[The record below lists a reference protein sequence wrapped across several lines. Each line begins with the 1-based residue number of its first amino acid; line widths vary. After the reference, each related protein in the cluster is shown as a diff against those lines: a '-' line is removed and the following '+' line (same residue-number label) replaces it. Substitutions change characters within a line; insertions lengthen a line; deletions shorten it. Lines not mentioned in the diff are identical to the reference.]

1 VQAGLNSHANDRR
14 FATLLAPTSPPLVA
28 LEAALAE
35 KSRPDGPFAPAAL
48 AELDRLEAF
57 PAEACRALDEL
68 GLADHYVPTRLGG
81 KLVDHLG
88 SSLMVRA
95 VARRDLTVAIAHA
108 KTFLGAVSVWLAG
121 TESQRMWLAREI
133 RAGRL
138 VAWGL
143 TERDHGSD
151 LFACELAATPHDE
164 TWRLDGEKW
173 LINNATRAE
182 LACILARTSPR
193 GGPLGFSLFLV
204 DKRGLGSS
212 AYSCLPKVRT
222 HGIRGADIS
231 GIRFTAAAVPAGAL
245 VGEVG
250 RGLYVVLESL
260 QLTRTVCTVLSLGA
274 ADHGMRIAVDF
285 TRGHARSAPR
295 ILGEAAALR
304 LLAEATV
311 IFALRGVHAF
321 PEEMSVIA
329 AVAKGF
335 VPTVVD
341 LLLSRLASFLGAVA
355 FVVDPSAHGAF
366 EKLERDHRIVA
377 LFDGSTAVCQAAL
390 IAQFPTLAEGYGTA
404 AAPDRL
410 ASASCLASPPPEF
423 DPAALRLSA
432 PGCTLVAA
440 LPELIAELRELT
452 ATGELPGRV
461 LALAIALESAT
472 AQLHRELG
480 ATMPAVRQIPT
491 AHFALARRY
500 ELCFA
505 GAACLNLW
513 AHNTAEGG
521 FRSDTTWLE
530 GALVVALSLLGVSVT
545 AEASRSLDEL
555 ARRAADPGGEAA
567 VSLLGANV
575 GSEA

>member
-1 VQAGLNSHANDRR
+1 V
-14 FATLLAPTSPPLVA
+14 TLLTPASPALVA
-28 LEAALAE
+28 LETALAE
-35 KSRPDGPFAPAAL
+35 AAGPDGPFAPAAL
-48 AELDRLEAF
+48 ARLDQREEF

-68 GLADHYVPTRLGG
+68 GLTDHYVPARLGG
-81 KLVDHLG
+81 ELVDHLG
-88 SSLMVRA
+88 SSLLVRA

-121 TESQRMWLAREI
+121 TESQGRWLAHEI
-133 RAGRL
+133 RARRL

-151 LFACELAATPHDE
+151 LFACELTATPHDD

-182 LACILARTSPR
+182 LVCVLARTRPR

-204 DKRGLGSS
+204 DKRRLESR
-212 AYSCLPKVRT
+212 AYGCLPKVRT

-231 GIRFTAAAVPAGAL
+231 GITFTEAAVPAGAL
-245 VGEVG
+245 VGDVG
-250 RGLYVVLESL
+250 RGLHVVLESL

-274 ADHGMRIAVDF
+274 ADHAMSIAVEF
-285 TRGHARSAPR
+285 TRRQARATPR

-304 LLAEATV
+304 LLAEATAIV
-311 IFALRGVHAF
+311 ALRCVEAF

-335 VPTVVD
+335 VPTAVD
-341 LLLSRLASFLGAVA
+341 LLLGRLGSLLGACA
-355 FVVDPSAHGAF
+355 FVVDPSPHGAF

-390 IAQFPTLAEGYGTA
+390 IAQFPRLAEGYGDGA
-404 AAPDRL
+404 ARDRL
-410 ASASCLASPPPEF
+410 ASATGLASPLPEF
-423 DPAALRLSA
+423 DPTALRLSS
-432 PGCTLVAA
+432 PGCTPLAA
-440 LPELIAELRELT
+440 LPGLLADLRGLT
-452 ATGELPGRV
+452 ASGELPGQV
-461 LALAIALESAT
+461 LALAITLESAT

-480 ATMPAVRQIPT
+480 TLVPAVRQIPT

-505 GAACLNLW
+505 AAACLNLW
-513 AHNTAEGG
+513 LHNADL
-521 FRSDTTWLE
+521 RSDTTWIE
-530 GALVVALSLLGVSVT
+530 GAMVVALRLLGVSVA
-545 AEASRSLDEL
+545 AEVCGSLDEL
-555 ARRAADPGGEAA
+555 ARRACGPGGEAA
-567 VSLLGANV
+567 VSLLGA
-575 GSEA
+575 EL

>member
-1 VQAGLNSHANDRR
+1 V
-14 FATLLAPTSPPLVA
+14 TLLASPFPLLVA

-35 KSRPDGPFAPAAL
+35 AAGADGPFAPAAL
-48 AELDRLEAF
+48 AELDQLEAL
-57 PAEACRALDEL
+57 PAEACRTLDEL
-68 GLADHYVPTRLGG
+68 GLADHYVPARLGG
-81 KLVDHLG
+81 KLLDHLG
-88 SSLMVRA
+88 SSLMIRA

-121 TESQRMWLAREI
+121 SESQCRWLAAEI

-164 TWRLDGEKW
+164 AWRLDGEKW

-182 LACILARTSPR
+182 LVCILARTSPR

-204 DKRGLGSS
+204 DKRRLESGVYG
-212 AYSCLPKVRT
+212 CLPKVRT

-231 GIRFTAAAVPAGAL
+231 GIRFTGAAVPAGAL
-245 VGEVG
+245 VGDVG
-250 RGLYVVLESL
+250 RGLYVVLKSL

-274 ADHGMRIAVDF
+274 ADHALRIAAQF
-285 TRGHARSAPR
+285 TRAPAQLTPR
-295 ILGEAAALR
+295 ILGEAVALR
-304 LLAEATV
+304 LLAEATS
-311 IFALRGVHAF
+311 ILALRGLEAF

-335 VPTVVD
+335 VPTAVD
-341 LLLSRLASFLGAVA
+341 LLLGRLGPMLGAAA
-355 FVVDPSAHGAF
+355 FVADPPPHGGF

-390 IAQFPTLAEGYGTA
+390 IAQFPALAEGYGTTA
-404 AAPDRL
+404 ARDRL
-410 ASASCLASPPPEF
+410 ASASCLASPLPEF
-423 DPAALRLSA
+423 DPTALRLSS
-432 PGCTLVAA
+432 PGCTLLAA
-440 LPELIAELRELT
+440 LPELIAELRGLT
-452 ATGELPGRV
+452 ASGELPGRV
-461 LALAIALESAT
+461 LELAITLESAT
-472 AQLHRELG
+472 AELHRELG
-480 ATMPAVRQIPT
+480 AIVPSVRQIPT

-513 AHNTAEGG
+513 AHNAVL
-521 FRSDTTWLE
+521 RSDTAWLE
-530 GALVVALSLLGVSVT
+530 GAMVVVLRLLGVSV
-545 AEASRSLDEL
+545 AADVSGSLDEL
-555 ARRAADPGGEAA
+555 ARRACAPGGEAA
-567 VSLLGANV
+567 VSLLGA
-575 GSEA
+575 EL

>member
-1 VQAGLNSHANDRR
+1 M
-14 FATLLAPTSPPLVA
+14 TLLTPAAPSLVA
-28 LEAALAE
+28 LETALAAAAG
-35 KSRPDGPFAPAAL
+35 PDGPFAPPAL
-48 AELDRLEAF
+48 AELDQLEAF

-68 GLADHYVPTRLGG
+68 GLADHYVPARLGG

-121 TESQRMWLAREI
+121 SDSQRRWLADEI

-151 LFACELAATPHDE
+151 LFACELAATPRNE
-164 TWRLDGEKW
+164 TWQLDGEKW

-182 LACILARTSPR
+182 LVCILARTSPR

-204 DKRGLGSS
+204 DKRRLEST

-231 GIRFTAAAVPAGAL
+231 GIRLTEAAVPAGAL

-274 ADHGMRIAVDF
+274 ADHGLRIAVEF
-285 TRGHARSAPR
+285 ARGHARSTAR

-304 LLAEATV
+304 LLGEATAIV
-311 IFALRGVHAF
+311 ALRGVEAF

-341 LLLSRLASFLGAVA
+341 LMLGRLGPMLGARA
-355 FVVDPSAHGAF
+355 FVVDPSGHGAF

-404 AAPDRL
+404 AARDRL
-410 ASASCLASPPPEF
+410 ASSSCLASPAPEF
-423 DPAALRLSA
+423 DPTALRLSS
-432 PGCTLVAA
+432 PGCTLLAA
-440 LPELIAELRELT
+440 LPELIAELRGLT
-452 ATGELPGRV
+452 ASGELPGRV
-461 LALAIALESAT
+461 LALAITVESAT
-472 AQLHRELG
+472 AELHRELG
-480 ATMPAVRQIPT
+480 AIVPAVRQIPT

-505 GAACLNLW
+505 AAACLNLW
-513 AHNTAEGG
+513 AHNRHIHTVEGG
-521 FRSDTTWLE
+521 VRSDTAWLE
-530 GALVVALSLLGVSVT
+530 GSLVVALGLLGVRVT
-545 AEASRSLDEL
+545 AQDSRALDEL
-555 ARRAADPGGEAA
+555 ARRAAGPGGEAA

-575 GSEA
+575 GSEL

>member
-1 VQAGLNSHANDRR
+1 M
-14 FATLLAPTSPPLVA
+14 
-28 LEAALAE
+28 LETALADAAGT
-35 KSRPDGPFAPAAL
+35 DGPFAPAAL
-48 AELDRLEAF
+48 AELDELEAF
-57 PAEACRALDEL
+57 PVQACHALDEL
-68 GLADHYVPTRLGG
+68 GLAEHYVPARLGG

-108 KTFLGAVSVWLAG
+108 KTFLGAVSVWVAG
-121 TESQRMWLAREI
+121 SESQRTWLAGEI

-143 TERDHGSD
+143 SERDHGSD
-151 LFACELAATPHDE
+151 LFAGELAATCHDGS
-164 TWRLDGEKW
+164 WRLDGEKW

-204 DKRGLGSS
+204 DKRRLASS

-231 GIRFTAAAVPAGAL
+231 GIRFTGAAVPAGAL
-245 VGEVG
+245 VGDVG

-274 ADHGMRIAVDF
+274 ADHALAIAAHF
-285 TRGHARSAPR
+285 TRAHAGSAPR
-295 ILGEAAALR
+295 VLGEAAALR
-304 LLAEATV
+304 LLAEATA
-311 IFALRGVHAF
+311 IFALRGVEAF

-335 VPTVVD
+335 VPSAVD
-341 LLLSRLASFLGAVA
+341 RLLGRLGSLLGAVA
-355 FVVDPSAHGAF
+355 FVADPTPHGAF

-390 IAQFPTLAEGYGTA
+390 IAQFPTLANGYGTVA
-404 AAPDRL
+404 ARDRL
-410 ASASCLASPPPEF
+410 ASASCLASLLPSF
-423 DPAALRLSA
+423 DPSALRLSS
-432 PGCTLVAA
+432 PGCTLLAA
-440 LPELIAELRELT
+440 LPELIAEVHGLT
-452 ATGELPGRV
+452 ARGELPERV
-461 LALAIALESAT
+461 LGLAIELESAT
-472 AQLHRELG
+472 AALHRELC
-480 ATMPAVRQIPT
+480 AVVPAVRQIPT

-505 GAACLNLW
+505 AAACLSLW
-513 AHNTAEGG
+513 VHNSAEGG
-521 FRSDTTWLE
+521 LRSEPVWLE
-530 GALVVALSLLGVSVT
+530 GALVVALGLLGMSV
-545 AEASRSLDEL
+545 APEAGGSLDEL
-555 ARRAADPGGEAA
+555 ARRAAGPAGETAT
-567 VSLLGANV
+567 SLLRG
-575 GSEA
+575 ET

>member
-1 VQAGLNSHANDRR
+1 M
-14 FATLLAPTSPPLVA
+14 TLLTPAAPSLAA
-28 LEAALAE
+28 LETALTEAAG
-35 KSRPDGPFAPAAL
+35 SDGPFAPAAL

-57 PAEACRALDEL
+57 PADACRALDEL
-68 GLADHYVPTRLGG
+68 GLPDHYVPARLGG

-121 TESQRMWLAREI
+121 TESECRWLAHEI

-182 LACILARTSPR
+182 LVCILARTSPR

-204 DKRGLGSS
+204 DKRRLESGV
-212 AYSCLPKVRT
+212 YSCLPKVRT

-231 GIRFTAAAVPAGAL
+231 GISFTGAAVPAGAL
-245 VGEVG
+245 VGDVG
-250 RGLYVVLESL
+250 RGLYVVLKSL

-274 ADHGMRIAVDF
+274 ADHAFRIAAQF
-285 TRGHARSAPR
+285 MRGHARSTPR
-295 ILGEAAALR
+295 ILGEAVALR
-304 LLAEATV
+304 LLAEATSIV
-311 IFALRGVHAF
+311 ALRGVEAF

-335 VPTVVD
+335 VPTAVD
-341 LLLSRLASFLGAVA
+341 LMLGRLGPMLGAAA
-355 FVVDPSAHGAF
+355 FVAGPSPQGAF

-410 ASASCLASPPPEF
+410 ASASCLASPLPEL
-423 DPAALRLSA
+423 DPTALRLSS
-432 PGCTLVAA
+432 PGCTLLAA
-440 LPELIAELRELT
+440 LPELIVELRGLT
-452 ATGELPGRV
+452 ARGELPGRV
-461 LALAIALESAT
+461 LELAITLESAT
-472 AQLHRELG
+472 AELHRELG
-480 ATMPAVRQIPT
+480 AIVPAVRQIPT

-505 GAACLNLW
+505 AAACLNLW
-513 AHNTAEGG
+513 AHNAGL
-521 FRSDTTWLE
+521 RSDTAWLE
-530 GALVVALSLLGVSVT
+530 GTMVVALRLLGVSVA
-545 AEASRSLDEL
+545 AEECGSLDEL
-555 ARRAADPGGEAA
+555 ARRACAPGGEAA
-567 VSLLGANV
+567 VSLLGA
-575 GSEA
+575 EL

>member
-1 VQAGLNSHANDRR
+1 VSLL
-14 FATLLAPTSPPLVA
+14 TLASPSLVA
-28 LEAALAE
+28 LETALAE
-35 KSRPDGPFAPAAL
+35 TAAPDGPFAPAAL
-48 AELDRLEAF
+48 AELDQLEAF
-57 PAEACRALDEL
+57 PAEACRVLDEL
-68 GLADHYVPTRLGG
+68 GLPDHYVPARLGG

-121 TESQRMWLAREI
+121 SESQCRWLAREI

-164 TWRLDGEKW
+164 TWTLDGEKW

-204 DKRGLGSS
+204 DKRRLESS

-231 GIRFTAAAVPAGAL
+231 GIRFTGAAVPAGAL
-245 VGEVG
+245 VGDIG
-250 RGLYVVLESL
+250 RGLYLVLESL

-274 ADHGMRIAVDF
+274 ADHALRIAAPF
-285 TRGHARSAPR
+285 TRGHTRSTSR
-295 ILGEAAALR
+295 VLGEAVALR
-304 LLAEATV
+304 LLAEATAIV
-311 IFALRGVHAF
+311 ALRGVEAF

-335 VPTVVD
+335 VPTAVD
-341 LLLSRLASFLGAVA
+341 LLLGRLGPLLGADA
-355 FVVDPSAHGAF
+355 FVADSSPHGSF

-404 AAPDRL
+404 SARDRL
-410 ASASCLASPPPEF
+410 AAASCLATPLPEF
-423 DPAALRLSA
+423 DPTALRLSS
-432 PGCTLVAA
+432 PGCTLLAA
-440 LPELIAELRELT
+440 LPDLIAELRGL
-452 ATGELPGRV
+452 AAGGELPERV
-461 LALAIALESAT
+461 LALAITLESAT
-472 AQLHRELG
+472 AGLHRELG
-480 ATMPAVRQIPT
+480 ATVPAVRQIPT

-505 GAACLNLW
+505 GAACLSLW
-513 AHNTAEGG
+513 IHNPGL
-521 FRSDTTWLE
+521 RSDTTWLE
-530 GALVVALSLLGVSVT
+530 GAMMVALRLLGVSVT
-545 AEASRSLDEL
+545 QEACGSLDEL
-555 ARRAADPGGEAA
+555 ARRAAGPGGEAG
-567 VSLLGANV
+567 VSLLGARCD
-575 GSEA
+575 

>member
-1 VQAGLNSHANDRR
+1 V
-14 FATLLAPTSPPLVA
+14 
-28 LEAALAE
+28 
-35 KSRPDGPFAPAAL
+35 PA
-48 AELDRLEAF
+48 
-57 PAEACRALDEL
+57 
-68 GLADHYVPTRLGG
+68 RLGG

-121 TESQRMWLAREI
+121 TESQRSWLAQEI

-138 VAWGL
+138 VAWAL

-182 LACILARTSPR
+182 LVCVLARTRPR

-204 DKRGLGSS
+204 DKRRLESS
-212 AYSCLPKVRT
+212 AYGCLPRVRT

-231 GIRFTAAAVPAGAL
+231 GIRFTEAAVPAGAL
-245 VGEVG
+245 VGDAG
-250 RGLYVVLESL
+250 RGLYVVLGSL

-274 ADHGMRIAVDF
+274 ADHGLRIAAQF
-285 TRGHARSAPR
+285 TRGHARSTPR

-304 LLAEATV
+304 LLAEATAIV
-311 IFALRGVHAF
+311 ALRGIEAF

-335 VPTVVD
+335 VPTAVD
-341 LLLSRLASFLGAVA
+341 LLLSRLASLLGAVA
-355 FVVDPSAHGAF
+355 FVADPSTHGTF

-377 LFDGSTAVCQAAL
+377 LFDGSTAVCHAAL
-390 IAQFPTLAEGYGTA
+390 IAQFPRLAEGYGTA
-404 AAPDRL
+404 ATHDRL

-423 DPAALRLSA
+423 DPAALRLSS
-432 PGCTLVAA
+432 PGCTLLAA
-440 LPELIAELRELT
+440 LPELIAELRGLT
-452 ATGELPGRV
+452 ARGELPERV
-461 LALAIALESAT
+461 LALAITLESTT
-472 AQLHRELG
+472 AALHRELG
-480 ATMPAVRQIPT
+480 AIVPAVRQIPT
-491 AHFALARRY
+491 AHFVLARRY

-505 GAACLNLW
+505 AAACLSLW
-513 AHNTAEGG
+513 AHNRHTHAAERGLP
-521 FRSDTTWLE
+521 SDTTWLE
-530 GALVVALSLLGVSVT
+530 GALVVVLRLLDVT
-545 AEASRSLDEL
+545 DTAQDSRALDEL
-555 ARRAADPGGEAA
+555 ARRVAGAGGEAA

-575 GSEA
+575 GSEV

>member
-1 VQAGLNSHANDRR
+1 V
-14 FATLLAPTSPPLVA
+14 TLLTPASPSLVA
-28 LEAALAE
+28 LETALAE
-35 KSRPDGPFAPAAL
+35 AAGPGGLFAPAAL
-48 AELDRLEAF
+48 AELDQLEAF

-68 GLADHYVPTRLGG
+68 GLADHYVPARLGG
-81 KLVDHLG
+81 KLIDHLA

-108 KTFLGAVSVWLAG
+108 KTFLGAVSVWVAG
-121 TESQRMWLAREI
+121 SESQCRWLAQEI

-151 LFACELAATPHDE
+151 LFACELAATSDDE

-182 LACILARTSPR
+182 LACVLARTSPR

-204 DKRGLGSS
+204 DKRRLEPST
-212 AYSCLPKVRT
+212 YSCLPKVRT

-231 GIRFTAAAVPAGAL
+231 GIRFTGAAVPAGML
-245 VGEVG
+245 VGDIG

-274 ADHGMRIAVDF
+274 ADHGLRIALDL
-285 TRGHARSAPR
+285 TRRHARSTPR

-304 LLAEATV
+304 LLAEATAIV
-311 IFALRGVHAF
+311 ALRSVHAF

-341 LLLSRLASFLGAVA
+341 LLLARLGPLLGAAA
-355 FVVDPSAHGAF
+355 FVVAPSVHGTF

-377 LFDGSTAVCQAAL
+377 LFDGSTAVCEAAL

-404 AAPDRL
+404 ATDRL
-410 ASASCLASPPPEF
+410 ASACCLTSLLPEF
-423 DPAALRLSA
+423 DPAALRLSS
-432 PGCTLVAA
+432 PGCTLLAA
-440 LPELIAELRELT
+440 LPELIAQLRELT
-452 ATGELPGRV
+452 ASGELPGRV
-461 LALAIALESAT
+461 LALAVALESAS
-472 AQLHRELG
+472 AELHRELG
-480 ATMPAVRQIPT
+480 ATVPAVRQIPT
-491 AHFALARRY
+491 AHFALAHRY

-505 GAACLNLW
+505 AAACLNLW
-513 AHNTAEGG
+513 VHNRHLPGL
-521 FRSDTTWLE
+521 RSDTAWLE
-530 GALVVALSLLGVSVT
+530 GAMVVALRLLGVRVAT
-545 AEASRSLDEL
+545 QDSRSLDEL
-555 ARRAADPGGEAA
+555 ARRAGGPGGEAA

-575 GSEA
+575 GSVV

>member
-1 VQAGLNSHANDRR
+1 ML
-14 FATLLAPTSPPLVA
+14 
-28 LEAALAE
+28 
-35 KSRPDGPFAPAAL
+35 DG
-48 AELDRLEAF
+48 
-57 PAEACRALDEL
+57 L
-68 GLADHYVPTRLGG
+68 GLAEHYVPARLGG

-121 TESQRMWLAREI
+121 SESQREWLAGEI

-151 LFACELAATPHDE
+151 LFACELAATPDGE
-164 TWRLDGEKW
+164 AWRLDGEKW

-182 LACILARTSPR
+182 LVCVLARTRPR

-204 DKRGLGSS
+204 DKRRLQSGVYG
-212 AYSCLPKVRT
+212 CLPKVRT

-231 GIRFTAAAVPAGAL
+231 GIGFAGAAVPAGAL
-245 VGEVG
+245 VGDVG

-274 ADHGMRIAVDF
+274 ADHALRIAAHC
-285 TRGHARSAPR
+285 TRGDATR

-304 LLAEATV
+304 LLAEATA
-311 IFALRGVHAF
+311 IAALRGIETF

-335 VPTVVD
+335 VPTAVD
-341 LLLSRLASFLGAVA
+341 LLLARLGPLLGAVA
-355 FVVDPSAHGAF
+355 FVADPSGQGAF

-390 IAQFPTLAEGYGTA
+390 IAQFPTLAEGYGNVTA
-404 AAPDRL
+404 RDRL
-410 ASASCLASPPPEF
+410 ASASCLASPVPEF
-423 DPAALRLSA
+423 DPAALKLSS
-432 PGCTLVAA
+432 PGCTLLAA
-440 LPELIAELRELT
+440 LPELITELRGVT
-452 ATGELPGRV
+452 ASGELPERV
-461 LALAIALESAT
+461 LALAVALEAET
-472 AQLHRELG
+472 AKLHSELG
-480 ATMPAVRQIPT
+480 AVVPAVRQIPT

-505 GAACLNLW
+505 AAACLNLW
-513 AHNTAEGG
+513 VCNAAEAGL
-521 FRSDTTWLE
+521 RSDTTWLE
-530 GALVVALSLLGVSVT
+530 GALVVALRLLGVGGT
-545 AEASRSLDEL
+545 AQDSSSLDEL
-555 ARRAADPGGEAA
+555 AHRVAGPGGAAA
-567 VSLLGANV
+567 VSLLG
-575 GSEA
+575 SEA

>member
-1 VQAGLNSHANDRR
+1 ME
-14 FATLLAPTSPPLVA
+14 T
-28 LEAALAE
+28 ALAE
-35 KSRPDGPFAPAAL
+35 AAGPDGPFAPAVL
-48 AELDRLEAF
+48 AELDQLEAF
-57 PAEACRALDEL
+57 PAEACRALDAL
-68 GLADHYVPTRLGG
+68 GLADHYVPARLGG

-121 TESQRMWLAREI
+121 TESQCQWLAREI

-204 DKRGLGSS
+204 DKRRLDSGV
-212 AYSCLPKVRT
+212 YNCVPKVRT

-231 GIRFTAAAVPAGAL
+231 GIRFTGAAVPAGAL
-245 VGEVG
+245 VGDIG
-250 RGLYVVLESL
+250 RGLYVVLKSL

-274 ADHGMRIAVDF
+274 ADHALTIAAEF
-285 TRGHARSAPR
+285 WGEHARSTPR

-304 LLAEATV
+304 LLAEATAIV
-311 IFALRGVHAF
+311 ALRGVEAF

-335 VPTVVD
+335 VPTAVD
-341 LLLSRLASFLGAVA
+341 MLLGQLGPMLGARA
-355 FVVDPSAHGAF
+355 FVVDPSGDGAF

-404 AAPDRL
+404 AARDRL
-410 ASASCLASPPPEF
+410 ASASCLATPLPEL
-423 DPAALRLSA
+423 DPTALRLSS
-432 PGCTLVAA
+432 PSCTLLAA
-440 LPELIAELRELT
+440 LPELITELRGLT
-452 ATGELPGRV
+452 AGGELPGRV
-461 LALAIALESAT
+461 LALAITLESVT
-472 AQLHRELG
+472 AELHRELG
-480 ATMPAVRQIPT
+480 AIVPAVRQIPT

-505 GAACLNLW
+505 AAACLNLW
-513 AHNTAEGG
+513 AHNRHLHTAEGAL
-521 FRSDTTWLE
+521 RSDTAWLE
-530 GALVVALSLLGVSVT
+530 GALVVALRLLGGKVT
-545 AEASRSLDEL
+545 AQDSRALDEL
-555 ARRAADPGGEAA
+555 ARRAAGPGGEAA
-567 VSLLGANV
+567 VSLLGAELW
-575 GSEA
+575 SEV

>member
-1 VQAGLNSHANDRR
+1 LLTPESPS
-14 FATLLAPTSPPLVA
+14 LLA
-28 LEAALAE
+28 LERELARAAG
-35 KSRPDGPFAPAAL
+35 PDGPFAPAAL
-48 AELDRLEAF
+48 AELDHLEAF
-57 PAEACRALDEL
+57 PAKACRALDEL
-68 GLADHYVPTRLGG
+68 GLADHYVPERHGG

-121 TESQRMWLAREI
+121 TEGQCRWLAREI

-151 LFACELAATPHDE
+151 LFACEFAATPHDDA
-164 TWRLDGEKW
+164 WRLDGEKW

-182 LACILARTSPR
+182 LVCILARTSPR
-193 GGPLGFSLFLV
+193 GGPLGFSLFLA
-204 DKRGLGSS
+204 DKRRLASTD
-212 AYSCLPKVRT
+212 YRCLPKIRT

-231 GIRFTAAAVPAGAL
+231 GIRFTGADVPAGAL
-245 VGEVG
+245 VGDVG

-274 ADHGMRIAVDF
+274 ADHGLRIALEF
-285 TRGHARSAPR
+285 TRGHARGTPR

-304 LLAEATV
+304 LLAEATAT
-311 IFALRGVHAF
+311 IALRSIHAF

-341 LLLSRLASFLGAVA
+341 LLLGRLASLLGAAA
-355 FVVDPSAHGAF
+355 FVADPSPHGAF

-377 LFDGSTAVCQAAL
+377 LFDGSTAVCQATL
-390 IAQFPTLAEGYGTA
+390 IAQFPTLAEGYGTVTS
-404 AAPDRL
+404 PDRL
-410 ASASCLASPPPEF
+410 ELVSRLASPLPEF
-423 DPAALRLSA
+423 DPTALRLSS
-432 PGCTLVAA
+432 PGCTLLSS
-440 LPELIAELRELT
+440 LPGLIAELRGLT
-452 ATGELPGRV
+452 ASGELPGRV
-461 LALAIALESAT
+461 LALAITLESAT
-472 AQLHRELG
+472 AELHRELG
-480 ATMPAVRQIPT
+480 AIVPAVRQIPT

-505 GAACLNLW
+505 AAACLHLW
-513 AHNTAEGG
+513 TRNRHPS
-521 FRSDTTWLE
+521 SDIAWLE
-530 GALVVALSLLGVSVT
+530 GALVVALGLLGVRV
-545 AEASRSLDEL
+545 ADDAGPSLDEL
-555 ARRAADPGGEAA
+555 ARRTAGPCGEAA
-567 VSLLGANV
+567 VSLLGAM
-575 GSEA
+575 